1 MDMTWLNDLI
11 NSGWVWVVGGI
22 TAFVTGGGLA
32 LLFQTLVG
40 KMFDKLKLKGMESN
54 LANTIQT
61 EINNAI
67 PKIIADIVPKIA
79 GGSFQF
85 DLTGIVKEYLKNV
98 PDTII
103 EAILGVLKPYVE
115 QMQTLRSAI
124 VHMGDLLSKVPVAEK
139 YPEITDKIILDLKA
153 LNAGDLTEKKQTF
166 TIALAPYEV
175 PIETVSVQPEQTEK
189 KIVVPKI
196 QRG

>member
-1 MDMTWLNDLI
+1 
-11 NSGWVWVVGGI
+11 
-22 TAFVTGGGLA
+22 
-32 LLFQTLVG
+32 
-40 KMFDKLKLKGMESN
+40 MESN

-139 YPEITDKIILDLKA
+139 EKYPEITDKIILDLKA

>member
-175 PIETVSVQPEQTEK
+175 PIETVAAQPEQTEK

>member
-22 TAFVTGGGLA
+22 TAFITGGGLA

-175 PIETVSVQPEQTEK
+175 PVETVSVQPEQTEK

>member
-124 VHMGDLLSKVPVAEK
+124 VHMGDLLSKVPVAER

>member
-22 TAFVTGGGLA
+22 TAFITGGGLA

>member
-11 NSGWVWVVGGI
+11 NSGWVWVVGAI
-22 TAFVTGGGLA
+22 TAFITGGGLA

-175 PIETVSVQPEQTEK
+175 PIETVAAQPEQTEK

>member
-175 PIETVSVQPEQTEK
+175 PVETVSVQPEQTEK